1 MDLLQNYS
9 KEGLNKS
16 NNFFN
21 TKRECD
27 NLLYP
32 FRHMASQKVT
42 SIIAMIIGVLLM
54 ITTPIF
60 RLGTNLTISGFVVG
74 VIVAL
79 IGFLY
84 FLDVK

>member
-1 MDLLQNYS
+1 
-9 KEGLNKS
+9 
-16 NNFFN
+16 
-21 TKRECD
+21 
-27 NLLYP
+27 
-32 FRHMASQKVT
+32 
-42 SIIAMIIGVLLM
+42 M